1 MSRRQIDSR
10 HVDGRARASRA
21 LAGRANNKTM
31 SRHPQE
37 HVPMTTQNF
46 TEKARPHVIEPHDTE
61 AINQWLAAVRM
72 DAALTQ
78 PTAFRLAQVLAAQK
92 SPAISL
98 TPEIRRLLGR
108 DPMEWEEDL
117 ADLYRRGL
125 LAMWQSLG
133 SPWLVMLMRGGP
145 TKVPRALAAHAPEW
159 RG

>member
-1 MSRRQIDSR
+1 
-10 HVDGRARASRA
+10 
-21 LAGRANNKTM
+21 
-31 SRHPQE
+31 
-37 HVPMTTQNF
+37 MTTQNF

-108 DPMEWEEDL
+108 DPTEWEEDL

-145 TKVPRALAAHAPEW
+145 TKVPRVLAAHAPEW

>member
-1 MSRRQIDSR
+1 
-10 HVDGRARASRA
+10 
-21 LAGRANNKTM
+21 
-31 SRHPQE
+31 
-37 HVPMTTQNF
+37 MTTQNF
-46 TEKARPHVIEPHDTE
+46 TEMARPHVIEPHDTE

-92 SPAISL
+92 SPSISL
-98 TPEIRRLLGR
+98 TLEIRRLLGR
-108 DPMEWEEDL
+108 DPMEWGEDL

-145 TKVPRALAAHAPEW
+145 TKAPRVFAVHAPKW

>member
-1 MSRRQIDSR
+1 MP
-10 HVDGRARASRA
+10 
-21 LAGRANNKTM
+21 
-31 SRHPQE
+31 PQDL
-37 HVPMTTQNF
+37 PD
-46 TEKARPHVIEPHDTE
+46 KACPHVIEPHDTE
-61 AINQWLAAVRM
+61 AINQWLAAVRL

-98 TPEIRRLLGR
+98 TAEIRRQLGR
-108 DPMEWEEDL
+108 DPAEWEEDL

-145 TKVPRALAAHAPEW
+145 SKAHTRAAAHGCAHATA
-159 RG
+159 